1 MEIKTRRITDVG
13 SLVLRYA
20 MPAAVAVVA
29 IGVVLRFVTTS
40 ALWLD
45 EALSVNIAK
54 LPLRQ
59 IPGALR
65 HDGAPPLYY
74 VILHFWMRL
83 FGRSDVAVRALSS
96 FMSVAALPFA
106 YMAGKR
112 LAGRAGA
119 WASLVLLASSPF
131 AIGYATAARMYSL
144 MILWSLLGLLALARA
159 LEDPTRRRL
168 GAVAVLTAFIMYTH
182 YWGLYL
188 VGVTGLWLLYRS
200 WRDRRVSGPTREEQR
215 RRYRQC
221 FWAMCLGAAA
231 FLPWVPSFLFQTFH
245 TGTPWSNGAGPGDI
259 LSVLNEYAGGGPW
272 GTALLLTLF
281 TLLLLGVFGRSIDG
295 RQVLVELRSRPRIR
309 PIVFVFLGTL
319 IVAVALGAIAQAAF
333 VGRYT
338 AVVFPLFILLVGVGA
353 TVFADRRAMA
363 VVLGWCS
370 LCGLVVGLGGV
381 TSQRSEATQVA
392 TVINQEASP
401 GDLVVYCPDQLG
413 PAASRLIHIPVT
425 QVTFPRAIG
434 PQRVNWV
441 DYRQTIDKVTAQQFA
456 VAMINR
462 AAGHDIWFVWS
473 GPYAGTQGKCPQVLT
488 WLQDLRSNGQELVHN
503 DPGGYFE
510 HEAVV
515 RFPS

>member
-1 MEIKTRRITDVG
+1 MEIKERRMTDVG
-13 SLVLRYA
+13 SLIIRYA
-20 MPAAVAVVA
+20 LPVAVGVVA
-29 IGVVLRFVTTS
+29 IGVLLRFLTTS

-45 EALSVNIAK
+45 EALSVNIAR

-74 VILHFWMRL
+74 VLLHFWIRL
-83 FGRSDVAVRALSS
+83 FGRTDLAVRALSS
-96 FMSVAALPFA
+96 LLSVAALPFA

-144 MILWSLLGLLALARA
+144 MILWSLMGLLALARA

-168 GAVAVLTAFIMYTH
+168 GALAVLTALIIYTH

-188 VGVTGLWLLYRS
+188 IGVTGLWLLYRS
-200 WRDRRVSGPTREEQR
+200 SRGQRASGPSREEQR
-215 RRYRQC
+215 RRYRLC
-221 FWAMCLGAAA
+221 FSAMCVGAVA

-295 RQVLVELRSRPRIR
+295 RQVLVELRSRRRIR
-309 PIVFVFLGTL
+309 PLVFVFLGTL

-338 AVVFPLFILLVGVGA
+338 AVVFPLFILLVGLGT

-381 TSQRSEATQVA
+381 TSQRTEATQVA

-434 PQRVNWV
+434 PQRINWV
-441 DYRQTIDKVTAQQFA
+441 DYRQTIDQVTAQQFA
-456 VAMINR
+456 VAVINR

-473 GPYAGTQGKCPQVLT
+473 GSYAGTEGKCPQVLT

-510 HEAVV
+510 HEAMV